1 MIFFHNPVT
10 DDNGRAVAKLPPNI
24 RKRGNEMDKIL
35 YSQVLITC
43 TTINVISIISMF
55 GVIIADKLHDHREK
69 KKKEREEK
77 AAKDAE
83 IKAD

>member
-1 MIFFHNPVT
+1 MCSRSGDLDPSIVT
-10 DDNGRAVAKLPPNI
+10 FLMKHENLSSD
-24 RKRGNEMDKIL
+24 EMDKIL

-55 GVIIADKLHDHREK
+55 GVIIADKLHDRREK
-69 KKKEREEK
+69 KKKEREER

-83 IKAD
+83 TKAE

>member
-1 MIFFHNPVT
+1 
-10 DDNGRAVAKLPPNI
+10 
-24 RKRGNEMDKIL
+24 MDKIL

-55 GVIIADKLHDHREK
+55 GVIIAADKLHDHREK

-83 IKAD
+83 TKAE

>member
-1 MIFFHNPVT
+1 
-10 DDNGRAVAKLPPNI
+10 
-24 RKRGNEMDKIL
+24 MDKLL

-55 GVIIADKLHDHREK
+55 GVIIADKLRDRCEK
-69 KKKEREEK
+69 KKKEREAK

-83 IKAD
+83 TKAE

>member
-1 MIFFHNPVT
+1 
-10 DDNGRAVAKLPPNI
+10 
-24 RKRGNEMDKIL
+24 MDKIL

-55 GVIIADKLHDHREK
+55 GVIIADKLHDRREK
-69 KKKEREEK
+69 KKKKREEK

-83 IKAD
+83 TKAE

>member
-1 MIFFHNPVT
+1 MPSKE
-10 DDNGRAVAKLPPNI
+10 DNWII
-24 RKRGNEMDKIL
+24 RNEMDKIL

>member
-1 MIFFHNPVT
+1 
-10 DDNGRAVAKLPPNI
+10 
-24 RKRGNEMDKIL
+24 MDKIL

-55 GVIIADKLHDHREK
+55 GVIIADKLHDLRAK

-83 IKAD
+83 TKAD